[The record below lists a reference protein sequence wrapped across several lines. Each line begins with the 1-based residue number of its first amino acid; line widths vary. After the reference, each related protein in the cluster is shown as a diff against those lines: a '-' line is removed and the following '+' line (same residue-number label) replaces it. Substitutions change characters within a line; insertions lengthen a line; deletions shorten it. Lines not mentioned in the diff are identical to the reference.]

1 MQNSPRR
8 VSILGDSISTFD
20 GCNPDGFRV
29 YYTGERREETGVRL
43 PADTWW
49 SQVIERLDGQL
60 LANGSFSG
68 SLVEGA
74 GFPAG
79 SSQPR
84 IDALASD
91 GVQPDV
97 VIVFMGIN
105 DYGWGGAAAQAAG
118 RGNALPAELDLDAI
132 EPRTASIAA
141 PDAVE
146 RFRDAYHLLTQR
158 LRAAYPQAA
167 VWCCTLCPGRVAG
180 SSRPTFAS
188 NLRGAPFAG
197 YNDAIRDAA
206 RAHGCHLADVAAF
219 GFDYEALDGTHPTA
233 RGMRQLA
240 SMIATAIEDGA
251 SDPRRLPAAL
261 FDESLRSVELC
272 PGASCIGC
280 AHAKNTGNSWFLV
293 CEKDA

>member
-105 DYGWGGAAAQAAG
+105 DYGWGRARRRRQPAAATPCPSSSTLTPSNRA
-118 RGNALPAELDLDAI
+118 
-132 EPRTASIAA
+132 PRPS
-141 PDAVE
+141 P
-146 RFRDAYHLLTQR
+146 
-158 LRAAYPQAA
+158 
-167 VWCCTLCPGRVAG
+167 
-180 SSRPTFAS
+180 
-188 NLRGAPFAG
+188 
-197 YNDAIRDAA
+197 
-206 RAHGCHLADVAAF
+206 
-219 GFDYEALDGTHPTA
+219 
-233 RGMRQLA
+233 
-240 SMIATAIEDGA
+240 
-251 SDPRRLPAAL
+251 
-261 FDESLRSVELC
+261 
-272 PGASCIGC
+272 
-280 AHAKNTGNSWFLV
+280 
-293 CEKDA
+293 

>member
-1 MQNSPRR
+1 MQNSLRL

-29 YYTGERREETGVRL
+29 YYTGERCEETGVRV

-206 RAHGCHLADVAAF
+206 RAHGCRVADVAAF

-233 RGMRQLA
+233 CGMRQLA

-261 FDESLRSVELC
+261 FEESLRSVELC

-293 CEKDA
+293 CERDA